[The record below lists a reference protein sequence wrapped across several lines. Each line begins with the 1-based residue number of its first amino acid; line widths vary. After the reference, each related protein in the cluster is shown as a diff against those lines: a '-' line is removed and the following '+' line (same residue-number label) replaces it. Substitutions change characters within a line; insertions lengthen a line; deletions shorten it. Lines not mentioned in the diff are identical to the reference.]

1 MLQEILTQFNTT
13 WTAVAAVVSV
23 LCLVPTRAIKLLHL
37 YDSHLGRRQYRI
49 LKELRDGES
58 AQSPYAQ
65 YLDDALYL
73 ESFRIAS
80 GIRADRTKAD
90 FLIRLART
98 GHWNNWQIRQ
108 IARFLWVTPEQPRLT
123 LRVTT
128 PETAGAYFACGL
140 GFFLMGIG
148 CISGLAIMLKGGT
161 VGAFLAGAGVEV
173 MYIFLAALIM
183 SPYNSYRAARRF
195 QKYLENHP
203 EILDEVATTP
213 VGPRAQKSPPALE
226 GAAAAS
232 DRLPN

>member
-1 MLQEILTQFNTT
+1 MLQEIMTQFNSN
-13 WTAVAAVVSV
+13 WTAVAAVASV
-23 LCLVPTRAIKLLHL
+23 LWLVPTRAIKLLHL
-37 YDSHLGRRQYRI
+37 YDSHLGRRQHKI
-49 LKELRDGES
+49 LKELRAAES

-123 LRVTT
+123 LRVTAFD
-128 PETAGAYFACGL
+128 TAGAFFTCVL

-148 CISGLAIMLKGGT
+148 GISGLAIMLKGGT
-161 VGAFLAGAGVEV
+161 LGSFLAGAGVEV
-173 MYIFLAALIM
+173 MFIFLAALTM
-183 SPYNSYRAARRF
+183 SPYNSYRAVRRF
-195 QKYLENHP
+195 QKYLETHP

-213 VGPRAQKSPPALE
+213 AESRGQNSIPELE
-226 GAAAAS
+226 GAATAS
-232 DRLPN
+232 ESAV

>member
-1 MLQEILTQFNTT
+1 MLQEIMSQFNST
-13 WTAVAAVVSV
+13 WTAVAAVGSV

-37 YDSHLGRRQYRI
+37 YDSHLGRRQYKI
-49 LKELRDGES
+49 LKELRDAES
-58 AQSPYAQ
+58 ARSPYAQ

-80 GIRADRTKAD
+80 GIRADRTKAN

-108 IARFLWVTPEQPRLT
+108 IARFIQATPEQPRLT
-123 LRVTT
+123 FRVTASKT
-128 PETAGAYFACGL
+128 VEAYFACGL

-148 CISGLAIMLKGGT
+148 CISGLALMLKGGT
-161 VGAFLAGAGVEV
+161 FGAFLAGAGLEV
-173 MYIFLAALIM
+173 MFIFLAALTM

-195 QKYLENHP
+195 QKYLELHP

-213 VGPRAQKSPPALE
+213 VGPRGQNSTPELE
-226 GAAAAS
+226 GAGPAS
-232 DRLPN
+232 EPTV